1 MKEKSNIQ
9 IISELAASQHGMF
22 TTAQAASFGVAR
34 DALAYLAKSGRLD
47 RVAHGVYRLC
57 GTPRDGCEDIRA
69 AWLSADPKRLAFDRL
84 RTPEDVVIG
93 GRSAA
98 AMHGLG
104 DFFLAPFRF
113 YAKHRINSR
122 NQGVSFARRSIA
134 PHDVTVID
142 GLPVTSKERTLLDLY
157 KDNEDPSLLAD
168 ALRAAFTEGKGFDY
182 FRMRD
187 LFEEDS
193 RDPRGVGE
201 DAFADLLNESG
212 ITVVL
217 MENDARPG
225 DDARS
230 SNQPEVML
238 VGPKGDLIPFGA
250 IASRI
255 KGIGD

>member
-34 DALAYLAKSGRLD
+34 DALAYLAKSGRLE
-47 RVAHGVYRLC
+47 RMLHGVYRLC
-57 GTPRDGCEDIRA
+57 GTPRDGREDIRA

-84 RTPEDVVIG
+84 RTPEDIVIG

-104 DFFLAPFRF
+104 DFFLSPFRF
-113 YAKHRINSR
+113 YSKRRINSR
-122 NQGVSFARRSIA
+122 NQEVSFARRSVD
-134 PHDVTVID
+134 PCDVTVVD

-168 ALRAAFTEGKGFDY
+168 ALHAAFNEGKGFDY

-201 DAFADLLNESG
+201 DAFVDLLNESG
-212 ITVVL
+212 ITVLL
-217 MENDARPG
+217 MEDDTRPG
-225 DDARS
+225 DDEHS
-230 SNQPEVML
+230 SNRPEVMF
-238 VGPKGDLIPFGA
+238 VGAKGELIPYDV

-255 KGIGD
+255 KGIED